1 MVAKTDAKETSPLLT
16 SSSQRRSPHRNTHHL
31 KDGYDAASGIVS
43 NAVASPSPGCSSS
56 TSSSAPAANAGNGN
70 NTAARQP
77 QYLIDS
83 GIDDKRNRSVG
94 KIVSPTDFYYNN
106 PAKPQR
112 FYRFTSTKA
121 TPFIALYKRP
131 LETYPDQTHDGSHT
145 NGGDALQNN
154 GAATTSSTP
163 RARQPPPNPQNDTT
177 GLLTR
182 SMVLP
187 SHGTDPSGRWILVSV
202 GGRSGWARRSELHR
216 VVHNS
221 STSDNNNHHRSYL
234 NDNLSSGP
242 SLGEEPPTFQLATK
256 FHAKEGWMGNQ
267 VFLCNGKVMLGS
279 DAQLFYITNA
289 ILLAAITLHFGIVLP
304 HLIKFDP
311 RYHDDNAASSST
323 TTNGTEESHYNHTI
337 HLWTSHSFTI
347 YVSILASIS
356 ALVSLWHCATSDPG
370 IIPPVPSPMRPPPPP
385 DSVPNGG
392 HIPLGGP
399 LGYRYCSTCNI
410 HRPPRSKHC
419 NSCNCCVSKFDHHC
433 P

>member
-1 MVAKTDAKETSPLLT
+1 
-16 SSSQRRSPHRNTHHL
+16 
-31 KDGYDAASGIVS
+31 
-43 NAVASPSPGCSSS
+43 
-56 TSSSAPAANAGNGN
+56 
-70 NTAARQP
+70 
-77 QYLIDS
+77 
-83 GIDDKRNRSVG
+83 
-94 KIVSPTDFYYNN
+94 
-106 PAKPQR
+106 
-112 FYRFTSTKA
+112 
-121 TPFIALYKRP
+121 
-131 LETYPDQTHDGSHT
+131 
-145 NGGDALQNN
+145 
-154 GAATTSSTP
+154 
-163 RARQPPPNPQNDTT
+163 
-177 GLLTR
+177 
-182 SMVLP
+182 
-187 SHGTDPSGRWILVSV
+187 
-202 GGRSGWARRSELHR
+202 
-216 VVHNS
+216 
-221 STSDNNNHHRSYL
+221 
-234 NDNLSSGP
+234 
-242 SLGEEPPTFQLATK
+242 
-256 FHAKEGWMGNQ
+256 
-267 VFLCNGKVMLGS
+267 MLGS

-323 TTNGTEESHYNHTI
+323 TTTNDTEESHYTHTI

-356 ALVSLWHCATSDPG
+356 SLVSLWQCATSDPG